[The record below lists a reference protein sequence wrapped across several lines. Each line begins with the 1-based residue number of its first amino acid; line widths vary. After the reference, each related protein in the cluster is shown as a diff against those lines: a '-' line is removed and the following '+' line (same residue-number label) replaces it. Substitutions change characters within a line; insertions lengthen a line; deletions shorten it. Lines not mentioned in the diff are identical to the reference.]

1 MPGLATQLPP
11 PGPGQL
17 IPAAG
22 VGGGAANA
30 IPIVAPFVKIAS
42 VATAADSVLLP
53 KTYGGDSIFI
63 QNQGAAAVAV
73 FGFGGATINGAASV
87 SQGAGLGALY
97 IAGMEGTWTRLLQA

>member
-17 IPAAG
+17 IPAAAP
-22 VGGGAANA
+22 GGGAVNA
-30 IPIVAPFVKIAS
+30 VPIVNPFVKVAS
-42 VATAADSVLLP
+42 AATAADSVLLP

-63 QNQGAAAVAV
+63 QNQAAAAIAV

-87 SQGAGLGALY
+87 SQAAGTGALY
-97 IAGMEGTWTRLLQA
+97 MAGMEGTWTRFLQG

>member
-30 IPIVAPFVKIAS
+30 IPIVAPFVKVAAA
-42 VATAADSVLLP
+42 ATAADSVMLP

-63 QNQGAAAVAV
+63 QNQAAVAIAV

-87 SQGAGLGALY
+87 SQATLTGAMY
-97 IAGMEGTWTRLLQA
+97 VAGMEGTWSRFVQG